1 MIFQKLIFAY
11 TIILACNE
19 GSKKSG
25 FVLHPKE
32 RVDLTDDELVIV
44 MDFSKSSKYACLYI
58 RNEHTHEFK
67 VLNYADGQNRNQRT
81 QAQVTKSTIRKEHGK
96 KSEKAYMKRLK
107 VNILK
112 DNQPCTSSTTDNS
125 TPFAYNNN
133 YSLRSYKITTY

>member
-1 MIFQKLIFAY
+1 MLFQKLIFAY
-11 TIILACNE
+11 TIILTCNE
-19 GSKKSG
+19 EPKKSG
-25 FVLHPKE
+25 FVWYPKE

-44 MDFSKSSKYACLYI
+44 MDFLKSSKYACLYI

-67 VLNYADGQNRNQRT
+67 VLNHADGQNRNQRT
-81 QAQVTKSTIRKEHGK
+81 QTQVTKSTTRKEHGK